1 MVLADRG
8 LERDRTPAD
17 APDADDLLGLHLH
30 EAGDLLVRRVA
41 VQLGGQGALDPVVL
55 VYLLDH
61 VDGNPDRAPL
71 VRYRAGDGLPYPP
84 RGVSREL
91 EAFAVVEL
99 LDSPHEPYVPL
110 LDEVEER
117 DAPASVL
124 LGYRDDKPQV
134 RLREV
139 RLRAP
144 VSALDALGQ
153 VDLLGLGEEGGLADL
168 IQVHLDGVAGVAG
181 AEVAFEDLLD
191 KLGVFF
197 LVVEGVVQEICIH
210 DFYAVLAK
218 ETVDL
223 LDLLGR
229 EVDLLEEVED
239 FTGFQCAGLLAGL
252 EEFLDLLYVPKVTLG
267 LQLLLWIRSRNPRHV
282 YA

>member
-134 RLREV
+134 RLRE
-139 RLRAP
+139 
-144 VSALDALGQ
+144 
-153 VDLLGLGEEGGLADL
+153 EGGLADL
-168 IQVHLDGVAGVAG
+168 VQIHLDRVPCVTAL
-181 AEVAFEDLLD
+181 EVAFEDFLDELYVLL
-191 KLGVFF
+191 F
-197 LVVEGVVQEICIH
+197 VEGLGEKARVH
-210 DFYAVLAK
+210 DLDAVLAQ
-218 ETVDL
+218 EAVDL
-223 LDLLGR
+223 LDLVGR
-229 EVDLLEEVED
+229 EIDLLQEIED
-239 FTGFQCAGLLAGL
+239 LA
-252 EEFLDLLYVPKVTLG
+252 
-267 LQLLLWIRSRNPRHV
+267 
-282 YA
+282 

>member
-61 VDGNPDRAPL
+61 VDGDPDRAPL
-71 VRYRAGDGLPYPP
+71 VRNGAGDGLSYPP
-84 RGVSREL
+84 GGVGGEL
-91 EAFAVVEL
+91 EALAVVEL
-99 LDSPHEPYVPL
+99 LDSPHEAYVPL

-117 DAPASVL
+117 DAPPGVL
-124 LGYRDDKPQV
+124 LSYGDDEPQV

-144 VSALDALGQ
+144 FSALDALGE
-153 VDLLGLGEEGGLADL
+153 VDFLGLGEEGGLADL
-168 IQVHLDGVAGVAG
+168 VQVHLNRVPRVAAL
-181 AEVAFEDLLD
+181 EVAFENLLD
-191 KLGVFF
+191 ELYV
-197 LVVEGVVQEICIH
+197 LILVEGLGKKAGVH
-210 DFYAVLAK
+210 DLDAVLAQK
-218 ETVDL
+218 AVDL
-223 LDLLGR
+223 LDLVGR
-229 EVDLLEEVED
+229 EIDLLQEIED
-239 FTGFQCAGLLAGL
+239 LARLQGASLLAGL
-252 EEFLDLLYVPKVTLG
+252 EE
-267 LQLLLWIRSRNPRHV
+267 
-282 YA
+282 

>member
-1 MVLADRG
+1 
-8 LERDRTPAD
+8 
-17 APDADDLLGLHLH
+17 
-30 EAGDLLVRRVA
+30 VRFGSFIA
-41 VQLGGQGALDPVVL
+41 
-55 VYLLDH
+55 
-61 VDGNPDRAPL
+61 
-71 VRYRAGDGLPYPP
+71 
-84 RGVSREL
+84 
-91 EAFAVVEL
+91 
-99 LDSPHEPYVPL
+99 
-110 LDEVEER
+110 
-117 DAPASVL
+117 
-124 LGYRDDKPQV
+124 
-134 RLREV
+134 
-139 RLRAP
+139 
-144 VSALDALGQ
+144 ALDALSE

-168 IQVHLDGVAGVAG
+168 VQVHLDGVAGVAG

-239 FTGFQCAGLLAGL
+239 FTGFQCAGLLSGL